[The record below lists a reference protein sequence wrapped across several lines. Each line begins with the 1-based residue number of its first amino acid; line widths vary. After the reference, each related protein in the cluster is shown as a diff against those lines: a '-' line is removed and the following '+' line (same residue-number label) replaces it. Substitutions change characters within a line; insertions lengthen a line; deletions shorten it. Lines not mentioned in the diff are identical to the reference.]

1 MCAGNIEILLIRENC
16 THLEMVSRGR
26 GGVVYCKCFLGM
38 YGQLGHGNQE
48 KQATPT
54 LVYALTDKVVY
65 LVGCGTSHTVR
76 HFLPPSLPP
85 LIPLSLLLGCCL
97 C

>member
-1 MCAGNIEILLIRENC
+1 M
-16 THLEMVSRGR
+16 
-26 GGVVYCKCFLGM
+26 VYCKCFLGM

-54 LVYALTDKVVY
+54 LVYALADKVVY

-76 HFLPPSLPP
+76 HSLPPLPPSPPP